1 MSESPHL
8 GRKSSG
14 SGATVGR
21 SATAARTLLKAIM
34 SDLVALRARSRDHF
48 SWTMDMSER
57 RTALRQGLGR
67 LSAITLKGLGI
78 VAVLMVVAL
87 GASAAWTL
95 YQVPITDVDAEPV
108 QSAIVIEAA
117 DGTPLG
123 RKGAIVER
131 ATYEEFPE
139 SLKQAVIAIEDHRFR
154 RHFGVDPLA
163 VARAAYRNLR
173 AGRYAEGGSTITQQL
188 VKLQW
193 HDDARTLDRK
203 LREAVIALWLE
214 ARMDKDAIL
223 TKYLNRVYM
232 GANTYGLAAAARVY
246 FDKEV
251 SHLTLAESAM
261 LAGII
266 RAPTRLNPRLAWD
279 AARARAAV
287 VLDVMVKTGAID
299 RATAELAKAN
309 PAKTRT
315 PETEAAGSWFADW
328 TAEQAAEIAG
338 SFTGTMRIRT
348 TLIPEIQDVAMRAVS
363 ETLAEEGGSS
373 NASQAALVAIR
384 PDGAIVAM
392 VGGRDYQASQF
403 NRAVQANRQPGS
415 AFKLFVYLAAL
426 RNGYGLDDIVEDS
439 PIDVGGWKP
448 ANYGDRY
455 HGTVTLAD
463 AFAQSMNAATVRIAQ
478 QVGIGQVIAA
488 ARDLG
493 IDAPLPDNPS
503 LALGTAELSLLDL
516 TAAYASVHADR
527 APLEP
532 RGILGFAPQERQQL
546 FSAVPPPHQ
555 VERLGPDRDQL
566 IQLLQEVVDH
576 GTGRA
581 ASLDG
586 FAAGKTGTSQDYR
599 DGWFIG
605 FNDRLTVGVWVGND
619 DSTSMNEVTGGSLP
633 AAIWKRFQTEAGALL
648 DRNAPGTDTGEAAT
662 VHVNR
667 GTDQSTAFNV
677 PPAIERIMED
687 RYEGAEPADAG
698 DRYCDYRACSTAYRS
713 FRASDC
719 TYQPYSGPRRYC
731 DRAPGRSADAL
742 GPPDTYAEP
751 AVRPFAGQCNVP
763 ACASRYNSFDPA
775 DCSYQPYDSPG
786 RRLCTL

>member
-1 MSESPHL
+1 
-8 GRKSSG
+8 
-14 SGATVGR
+14 
-21 SATAARTLLKAIM
+21 M
-34 SDLVALRARSRDHF
+34 SDLVALRARFRDHF
-48 SWTMDMSER
+48 SPSPDTSER
-57 RTALRQGLGR
+57 RTALRQGFGR
-67 LSAITLKGLGI
+67 LGAIAVKGLGI

-163 VARAAYRNLR
+163 VARATYRNLR

-193 HDDARTLDRK
+193 DDDARTLDRK

-214 ARMDKDAIL
+214 ARLDKDAIL
-223 TKYLNRVYM
+223 TNYLNRVYM
-232 GANTYGLAAAARVY
+232 GVNTYGLAAAARVY
-246 FDKEV
+246 FDKAV
-251 SHLTLAESAM
+251 SDLTLAESAM

-266 RAPTRLNPRLAWD
+266 RAPTRLNPRIAWD
-279 AARARAAV
+279 AARDRAAV
-287 VLDVMVKTGAID
+287 VLDAMVKTGAID
-299 RATAELAKAN
+299 KATAELAKAN
-309 PAKTRT
+309 PAKTRA

-363 ETLAEEGGSS
+363 ETLAEQGGSS

-426 RNGYGLDDIVEDS
+426 RNGYGLDDIVEDT

-455 HGTVTLAD
+455 HGAVTLAD
-463 AFAQSMNAATVRIAQ
+463 AFAKSMNAATVRIAQ
-478 QVGIGQVIAA
+478 QVGIDQVIAA

-493 IDAPLPDNPS
+493 IDAPLPEHPS

-532 RGILGFAPQERQQL
+532 RGILGFAPQDRKQL
-546 FSAVPPPHQ
+546 FSTVPPPDQ

-566 IQLLQEVVDH
+566 IQVLQDVVEH

-648 DRNAPGTDTGEAAT
+648 DRDAPATETGEATT

-667 GTDQSTAFNV
+667 GADESTRFNV
-677 PPAIERIMED
+677 PPAIEQVMED
-687 RYEGAEPADAG
+687 RYEGADPADAG
-698 DRYCDYRACSTAYRS
+698 DRYCDYRACSATYRS

-731 DRAPGRSADAL
+731 DRAPGQSADAL
-742 GPPDTYAEP
+742 QPPETYAEP
-751 AVRPFAGQCNVP
+751 EMRPSAGQCNVP
-763 ACASRYNSFDPA
+763 ACSSRYNSFDPI